1 MDEMS
6 LTYTSQYSN
15 LDVRLAD
22 FTDDMLEGR
31 MKQTASTAD
40 EDLLLLEDTVLR
52 LSKTYPPV
60 SLDEARV
67 KQMQVRLKNR
77 IRRETQETEQPFW
90 KKWFARP
97 QVRALIGVVSV
108 LLLFVIA
115 SPYLTAAGSSTTA
128 AALTPTLGTFIAL
141 GLTIMLVLILWIKR
155 RK

>member
-6 LTYTSQYSN
+6 RTNTSQNSN
-15 LDVRLAD
+15 LDDRLAD

>member
-1 MDEMS
+1 MS
-6 LTYTSQYSN
+6 RTNTSQNSN
-15 LDVRLAD
+15 LDDRLAD